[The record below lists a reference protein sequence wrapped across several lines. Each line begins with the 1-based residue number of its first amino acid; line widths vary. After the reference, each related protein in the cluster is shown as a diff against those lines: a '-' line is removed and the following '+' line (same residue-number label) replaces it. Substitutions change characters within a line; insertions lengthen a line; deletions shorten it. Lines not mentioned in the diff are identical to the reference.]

1 MPIWDLTEP
10 LRAGMPTYPGDPPFE
25 RRVLRRLEDGDPY
38 TLSWLGMSAHA
49 GTHVDPPA
57 HFLAGGATVDQLP
70 LEALVGE
77 ALLVDSLDAAAA
89 DTRILLLRAGGAPI
103 PTPELPGLRTFGIDA
118 ATLDLDAHRL
128 LAGRGLA
135 VVVNL
140 RLDAIPAGRYRFACL
155 PLLVEDGDGAPARAI
170 LYT

>member
-1 MPIWDLTEP
+1 MPMWDLTEP

-38 TLSWLGMSAHA
+38 TLSWLGLSAHA

-57 HFLAGGATVDQLP
+57 HFVAGGAT
-70 LEALVGE
+70 
-77 ALLVDSLDAAAA
+77 LDAVPG

-103 PTPELPGLRTFGIDA
+103 PVPELPGLRTFGIDA
-118 ATLDLDAHRL
+118 ATLDFDAHRL
-128 LAGRGLA
+128 LAGRGVA

-140 RLDAIPAGRYRFACL
+140 RLGGIPPGRYRF
-155 PLLVEDGDGAPARAI
+155 
-170 LYT
+170 